1 MEPEPSAIEDEPPVR
16 AALDLNNDLEE
27 LQRSFSALQ
36 STVLHNNVDMTIS
49 SDYSTTA
56 QESPAQPLT

>member
-1 MEPEPSAIEDEPPVR
+1 MR

-36 STVLHNNVDMTIS
+36 STVLHNNIDMTIS
-49 SDYSTTA
+49 SDPSTNA
-56 QESPAQPLT
+56 QMSPDQLLTQSRLS